1 MPKIPILPHAE
12 ICPEGAVVEAEPSKS
27 VCENLLDNNILVEHA
42 CEMSCAC
49 TTCHVIVTEGFD
61 TLEESSDDEEDM
73 LDKAWGLE
81 QRSRLSCQLRN
92 LSNDITIQFPRYTI
106 NMVSEL
112 HPNKH
117 NLNAEDKK
125 SLSKDDFSVSSSA
138 VKHLAEMMD
147 KAHKHDGGTFIEIY
161 QNCNIFNDGA
171 FEDYTGPEKLD
182 NVIELK
188 NGEPMLFARGTKGIK
203 LDGSTATV
211 VDMENTSMDDILIHD
226 ETNLDLA
233 HIIANWTSNPDLPE
247 PIGVIYSIDKPTY
260 NQDMVDQINF
270 AKEKKGTGSVQD
282 LLNAGDTWK
291 VE

>member
-1 MPKIPILPHAE
+1 
-12 ICPEGAVVEAEPSKS
+12 
-27 VCENLLDNNILVEHA
+27 
-42 CEMSCAC
+42 
-49 TTCHVIVTEGFD
+49 
-61 TLEESSDDEEDM
+61 
-73 LDKAWGLE
+73 
-81 QRSRLSCQLRN
+81 
-92 LSNDITIQFPRYTI
+92 
-106 NMVSEL
+106 
-112 HPNKH
+112 
-117 NLNAEDKK
+117 
-125 SLSKDDFSVSSSA
+125 
-138 VKHLAEMMD
+138 MMD
-147 KAHKHDGGTFIEIY
+147 KAHNHDGGTFIEIY

-270 AKEKKGTGSVQD
+270 AKERKGTGSVQD

-291 VE
+291 VD